1 MSLKKL
7 LLPLETLACA
17 AYVPIPLVYWEDL
30 YSICVAIL
38 SLALLESLWGLRV
51 MCKRNFVFR
60 GNDYL

>member
-1 MSLKKL
+1 
-7 LLPLETLACA
+7 
-17 AYVPIPLVYWEDL
+17 
-30 YSICVAIL
+30 VAIL